1 MKKSL
6 GFVLAGVLVL
16 TGCGKTLEK
25 DVVGKWSYEIT
36 QPVAEDNVTGQATLK
51 CVSEFFP
58 NKSLTHECDMAITMT
73 GKNDGPKMNI
83 EGTAKAT
90 GEWSVKDQ
98 TVFDKTVDGKID
110 VKKFL
115 VNGEVV
121 TDKDTLENMEKAFA
135 NPFMKGE
142 TTAYVTKSFDGKIW
156 VFDQDLD
163 SKTKVTTTAT
173 KQ

>member
-1 MKKSL
+1 MKKTVWI
-6 GFVLAGVLVL
+6 VLAGALVL

-25 DVVGKWSYEIT
+25 DVVGKWAYEIT
-36 QPVAEDNVTGQATLK
+36 QPLADENINGQMALK

-121 TDKDTLENMEKAFA
+121 TDKDTL
-135 NPFMKGE
+135 
-142 TTAYVTKSFDGKIW
+142 
-156 VFDQDLD
+156 
-163 SKTKVTTTAT
+163 KTWKRLSPTHS
-173 KQ
+173 

>member
-1 MKKSL
+1 
-6 GFVLAGVLVL
+6 
-16 TGCGKTLEK
+16 
-25 DVVGKWSYEIT
+25 
-36 QPVAEDNVTGQATLK
+36 
-51 CVSEFFP
+51 
-58 NKSLTHECDMAITMT
+58 
-73 GKNDGPKMNI
+73 MNI
-83 EGTAKAT
+83 EGIAKAT

-110 VKKFL
+110 VKKYL

-121 TDKDTLENMEKAFA
+121 TDKDALESMEKAFA

-142 TTAYVTKSFDGKIW
+142 TTAYVTKSFDGKTW

>member
-1 MKKSL
+1 MRKNL
-6 GFVLAGVLVL
+6 WIVLAGALVL

-36 QPVAEDNVTGQATLK
+36 QPVTDENINGQMVLK

-58 NKSLTHECDMAITMT
+58 NKSLTHECDMAISVTV
-73 GKNDGPKMNI
+73 KNDGPKINI
-83 EGTAKAT
+83 EAAAKAT

-110 VKKFL
+110 LKKFL

-121 TDKDTLENMEKAFA
+121 TDQDDLGSMEKAFS

-142 TTAYVTKSFDGKIW
+142 TTAYVTKSFDGKTW